1 MVRGLLWLP
10 LLAVFMGLAWAGWNE
25 FQKLQ
30 AYQAWAQEFDRA
42 KYDICAVLG
51 QKGDMLVWGQPHRSG
66 PRNLQEIFLSSAT
79 EIRLLVDGNVS
90 DPLDPAQGKKI
101 ELEIVCGDL
110 QSHRIPFT
118 DIDLAVKWGQA
129 LSLDLPESA

>member
-1 MVRGLLWLP
+1 MARGLLWLP
-10 LLAVFMGLAWAGWNE
+10 LLAAFIGLAWAGWNE

-30 AYQAWAQEFDRA
+30 AYQAWAEEFDRA

-51 QKGDMLVWGQPHRSG
+51 QKGDRLVWGQPHRSG
-66 PRNLQEIFLSSAT
+66 PRNLQEISLGNAT

-90 DPLDPAQGKKI
+90 NPLDPPKGKKI
-101 ELEIVCGDL
+101 ELEIFCSDIPP
-110 QSHRIPFT
+110 QHIPFT

-129 LSLDLPESA
+129 LSLDVSKTV

>member
-30 AYQAWAQEFDRA
+30 AYQAWAEEFDRA

-51 QKGDMLVWGQPHRSG
+51 QKGDRLVWGQPHRSG
-66 PRNLQEIFLSSAT
+66 PRNLQEISLSNAQ
-79 EIRLLVDGNVS
+79 EIKLLVDGNVA
-90 DPLDPAQGKKI
+90 DPLAPPKGKKI

-110 QSHRIPFT
+110 QSPRIPFT

-129 LSLDLPESA
+129 LSVDISKT